1 MSTMEMPAC
10 FALLLVMINLAL
22 CLSADD
28 RRVAHVISRPSIE
41 TLAGSGLP
49 SRCSA
54 STRLTR
60 PC

>member
-28 RRVAHVISRPSIE
+28 RRPTHLMNLPGIE
-41 TLAGSGLP
+41 RLSDRGLSTGCSG
-49 SRCSA
+49 
-54 STRLTR
+54 STRPDR